1 MHVSARPMGIA
12 GSSSV
17 SIRRILVEAS
27 EVEPCMLPTMPSSAL
42 SGCAHPCWSGV
53 CISAIVSLGGL
64 SLRRSGR
71 QVTVHHPGTSKNTKT
86 CCSLCVP
93 YVALDPIKLSA
104 AIGPTGGIVATYR
117 TSRPLL
123 VEATR
128 CTAPMTVVTDLGE
141 RVVQA
146 GDWIISGEDN
156 ERYIVDDA
164 FFQRTFRP
172 LEWMRT
178 TEGKQYGC

>member
-1 MHVSARPMGIA
+1 M
-12 GSSSV
+12 
-17 SIRRILVEAS
+17 
-27 EVEPCMLPTMPSSAL
+27 
-42 SGCAHPCWSGV
+42 
-53 CISAIVSLGGL
+53 
-64 SLRRSGR
+64 
-71 QVTVHHPGTSKNTKT
+71 
-86 CCSLCVP
+86 
-93 YVALDPIKLSA
+93 
-104 AIGPTGGIVATYR
+104 ATYR